1 MFSYNLMQG
10 CIYHL
15 EEDFFCS
22 FASFDWLNLCM
33 NFNFFIIIILH
44 IELCLAYGF
53 KSLSFFWQISSN
65 DYFSLFLNF
74 QYSLPD
80 WLKIGLRG
88 APWATFSN
96 INTQSIIVCFVFS
109 ELVDGSVGANLL
121 VDGSTVTLLP
131 RAETGLIVSIYF
143 SHNRVHNHCPM
154 VKKFFLVRLNS

>member
-1 MFSYNLMQG
+1 MYLSFGRRFFL
-10 CIYHL
+10 
-15 EEDFFCS
+15 FFCLVYLIGWIYVWIS
-22 FASFDWLNLCM
+22 II
-33 NFNFFIIIILH
+33 FIIIILH

-80 WLKIGLRG
+80 WLKIGLQG

-131 RAETGLIVSIYF
+131 RAETGLIVSI
-143 SHNRVHNHCPM
+143 
-154 VKKFFLVRLNS
+154 L